1 MKGET
6 KSEHQDRQH
15 WFYFNAVYVTMCHQ
29 QCVTVTYSDCAN
41 YTTICSAMSYN
52 TTLKSE
58 SQLRRHVLTLG
69 NLILLLAQ
77 VFRLKYDQ
85 KKMRHLDEGRIVQS
99 PHIRIRMMRAN
110 TFEY

>member
-1 MKGET
+1 VKGET
-6 KSEHQDRQH
+6 KGEHQDRQQSSIG
-15 WFYFNAVYVTMCHQ
+15 FTLTLSLCHQ
-29 QCVTVTYSDCAN
+29 QCATVTYSDCAN
-41 YTTICSAMSYN
+41 YTTTCSALSH
-52 TTLKSE
+52 TTLKRE